1 MNQKFDSI
9 YRDYF
14 SRKSFKKIQCIE
26 IKFANII
33 IYKPNLGECQKLLC
47 LILNEINNNNNN
59 QNYLIVN
66 YNNSVVK
73 RNCTLKI

>member
-1 MNQKFDSI
+1 MYI
-9 YRDYF
+9 H
-14 SRKSFKKIQCIE
+14 
-26 IKFANII
+26 
-33 IYKPNLGECQKLLC
+33 NLGECQKLLC
-47 LILNEINNNNNN
+47 LILNEINNNNN